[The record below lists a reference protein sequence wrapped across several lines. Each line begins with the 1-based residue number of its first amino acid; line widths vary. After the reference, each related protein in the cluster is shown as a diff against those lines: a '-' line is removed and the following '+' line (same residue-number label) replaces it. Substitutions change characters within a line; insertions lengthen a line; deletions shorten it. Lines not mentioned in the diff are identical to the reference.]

1 MLNLD
6 KLIGFIQQKKFIQ
19 SILLSMLGKN
29 APLLKKWLNSLSKL
43 GIIQAGFILILILV
57 ISYLY
62 MTLYNSESFFL
73 LSVPFLMALF
83 LSFFLI
89 NKIKK
94 LTKVLNQKNELI
106 RQNSIQIEKMVE
118 DRTEELTGAKSE
130 LEQQLAEIYALQSS
144 LQEQAMRDPLTDLYN
159 RRYMDDMLK
168 KEFARA
174 QRKDY
179 PITLILFDI
188 DFFKKLNDTYGH
200 IAGDKVLETLGRIFA
215 THIRIEDYAIRYGG
229 EEFLIVLPQVPY
241 GRSLLRGNQIRQVIQ
256 QIEVEYNGKKMQV
269 TVSGG
274 VAGYPEHG
282 STPQEVI
289 SNADLALYKAKQM
302 GRNRI
307 EVYKEGEMQPPFTMN
322 SDTFEV

>member
-6 KLIGFIQQKKFIQ
+6 NLIGFILQKKFIQ
-19 SILLSMLGKN
+19 AILLYMLGKN
-29 APLLKKWLNSLSKL
+29 ALLMKKWLNNLSKL
-43 GIIQAGFILILILV
+43 GIIQAGFILLLIFV

-62 MTLYNSESFFL
+62 MTMNNSVSFFL
-73 LSVPFLMALF
+73 LSIPFLLALL
-83 LSFFLI
+83 LSIFLI
-89 NKIKK
+89 RKIQK
-94 LTKVLNQKNELI
+94 LTNVLNQKTELI
-106 RQNSIQIEKMVE
+106 QKNSIQIEKMVE

-174 QRKDY
+174 LRKDY

-200 IAGDKVLETLGRIFA
+200 IAGDKVLETLGGIFA

-256 QIEVEYNGKKMQV
+256 QIEVEYNGKKMKV

-274 VAGYPEHG
+274 VAGYPDHG
-282 STPQEVI
+282 TTPHEVI

-307 EVYKEGEMQPPFTMN
+307 EVYKEGEMKPPFTMN